1 MSFLLLCVVN
11 FLLPLVRRRFLEPV
25 SVDLWHFELEWTN
38 VHFEPLLFAH
48 LLPLLLLFVVLLFP
62 LLGLLL
68 VFAAAILRGQAVSV
82 WYMVWRRGYRR
93 RVARVPLQL
102 IIEIK

>member
-1 MSFLLLCVVN
+1 MSFLFLCVVN

-25 SVDLWHFELEWTN
+25 SVDLLHFELEWTN

-48 LLPLLLLFVVLLFP
+48 PLPLFVVLLFL
-62 LLGLLL
+62 LLGLL
-68 VFAAAILRGQAVSV
+68 VFAAAILGGQAVSV

-93 RVARVPLQL
+93 RRVARVPLQL
-102 IIEIK
+102 